1 MYRSVKV
8 LLCMCILCVHDTWRA
23 SCEHTKLVSQSKIYK
38 QLWIKSC
45 WYLITNFMKVL
56 SFSCKDTT
64 TSLRSPLLK
73 TKPNCFIKASLSC
86 DTLDFLY
93 GMGCQTQLWSAEV
106 KSSPIGPDH
115 TWVWQSMLFWEVGWA
130 VSNFNK
136 TRWLA
141 VISLVL
147 PGLTLFNFW
156 GHFWPFWKLRHI
168 LHFISVC
175 NKTFEPSSHISPNCR
190 QYLIPRSI
198 SVPSTSHNHSLVQ
211 LSSSRAAQP
220 PGKSLLWTEQH
231 F

>member
-1 MYRSVKV
+1 M
-8 LLCMCILCVHDTWRA
+8 
-23 SCEHTKLVSQSKIYK
+23 
-38 QLWIKSC
+38 
-45 WYLITNFMKVL
+45 WYTRLPVY
-56 SFSCKDTT
+56 S
-64 TSLRSPLLK
+64 
-73 TKPNCFIKASLSC
+73 
-86 DTLDFLY
+86 
-93 GMGCQTQLWSAEV
+93 MGYQTELWSEQMRKHVAKLCACKAQV
-106 KSSPIGPDH
+106 TRSSIGPDH
-115 TWVWQSMLFWEVGWA
+115 TWAWQSMLFWEVGWA

-175 NKTFEPSSHISPNCR
+175 NKTFEPSSHISPNWR

-211 LSSSRAAQP
+211 LSSSRIDQP
-220 PGKSLLWTEQH
+220 PDKSLLWTEQH
-231 F
+231 L